1 MQPLAQPKKAQLINK
16 LSKPSSSQAKK
27 KNKQFHVGCGDE

>member
-1 MQPLAQPKKAQLINK
+1 MQPLAQPKMAQLINK

-27 KNKQFHVGCGDE
+27 KNIIFHVGCGDE